1 MKVLIN
7 GRNGQVSHELQR
19 RLGGVGELIVLG
31 RDQLDLAQPD
41 QIRRQVQNLRPD
53 LIINAAAHTAVD
65 LAESEPQAA
74 FAINA
79 IAPGILAEEA
89 RALDIPLI
97 HYSTDYVFDG
107 LKAGPYN
114 EDDTPNPLGVYGKS
128 KLAGEQAIRDVQ
140 GKYLILRTSWVYST
154 HGRNFLLTMQRL
166 LQEKPELRVV
176 ADQIG
181 APTWAGTIANST
193 LALIE
198 HWQANEV
205 ANWGTYHLSAQGET
219 SWFGF
224 AQAIGEAL
232 RQQGKPC
239 AALHP
244 QPDRSTR
251 AWIAVACNA
260 IGASVNLTGRRRC
273 ASALP
278 NKPEH
283 QRRPALA
290 LKHDV
295 SASQR
300 RRVADMRACSRKR
313 H

>member
-7 GRNGQVSHELQR
+7 GRHGQVSHELQR
-19 RLGGVGELIVLG
+19 RLGALGELVVLG

-41 QIRRQVQNLRPD
+41 QIRRQVQNIRPD

-65 LAESEPQAA
+65 LAESEPQSA

-79 IAPGILAEEA
+79 VAPGILAEEA
-89 RALDIPLI
+89 LALDIPLI

-107 LKAGPYN
+107 MKAGPYN

-140 GKYLILRTSWVYST
+140 GKHLILRTSWVYST

-198 HWQANEV
+198 RWQTSQV

-239 AALHP
+239 ADLLPIPSSDYPTPAARPLNSRLDCSRLQRDWGVS
-244 QPDRSTR
+244 QPDWQTALRE
-251 AWIAVACNA
+251 CL
-260 IGASVNLTGRRRC
+260 NLQ
-273 ASALP
+273 A
-278 NKPEH
+278 
-283 QRRPALA
+283 
-290 LKHDV
+290 
-295 SASQR
+295 
-300 RRVADMRACSRKR
+300 
-313 H
+313 

>member
-1 MKVLIN
+1 MKILIN
-7 GRNGQVSHELQR
+7 GRHGQVSHELQR
-19 RLGGVGELIVLG
+19 RLGAVGELIVLG

-41 QIRRQVQNLRPD
+41 QIRRQVQNVRPD

-65 LAESEPQAA
+65 LAESEPQTA

-79 IAPGILAEEA
+79 VAPGILAEEA
-89 RALDIPLI
+89 LALDIPLI

-107 LKAGPYN
+107 MKAGPYN
-114 EDDTPNPLGVYGKS
+114 EDDAPNPLGVYGKS

-198 HWQANEV
+198 RWQTNEV
-205 ANWGTYHLSAQGET
+205 ANWGTYHLTAQGET

-239 AALHP
+239 ADLLPIPSSDYPTPAARPLNSRLDCSRLQRDWGVS
-244 QPDRSTR
+244 QPDWQTALRE
-251 AWIAVACNA
+251 C
-260 IGASVNLTGRRRC
+260 LT
-273 ASALP
+273 
-278 NKPEH
+278 E
-283 QRRPALA
+283 QT
-290 LKHDV
+290 
-295 SASQR
+295 
-300 RRVADMRACSRKR
+300 
-313 H
+313 

>member
-7 GRNGQVSHELQR
+7 GRHGQVSHELQR
-19 RLGGVGELIVLG
+19 RLGVLGELIVLG
-31 RDQLDLAQPD
+31 RDQLDLAQPA
-41 QIRRQVQNLRPD
+41 QIRRQVQSVRPD

-65 LAESEPQAA
+65 LAESEPQTA

-89 RALDIPLI
+89 LALDIPLI

-128 KLAGEQAIRDVQ
+128 KLAGEQAIKDVQ
-140 GKYLILRTSWVYST
+140 GKHLILRTSWVYSN

-181 APTWAGTIANST
+181 APTWAGTLANST

-198 HWQANEV
+198 HWQAREV
-205 ANWGTYHLSAQGET
+205 ANWGTYHLTAQGET

-239 AALHP
+239 AALLP
-244 QPDRSTR
+244 IPSSDYPTPAARPLNSRLDCSRLQRDWGVSQPDWQMALRE
-251 AWIAVACNA
+251 C
-260 IGASVNLTGRRRC
+260 LT
-273 ASALP
+273 
-278 NKPEH
+278 E
-283 QRRPALA
+283 QT
-290 LKHDV
+290 
-295 SASQR
+295 
-300 RRVADMRACSRKR
+300 
-313 H
+313 